1 MIVYKGDHTLRL
13 DVERELE
20 WDCRVDAANIG
31 VAVSQR
37 VVTLTGR
44 ARSHAEKMAAQR
56 AAHRVPGVLDVAN
69 DLAVL
74 TADAINRSDTELA
87 KAVRQ
92 ALEWDVLVPDQR
104 IASTVDAGCVT
115 LEGTVDL
122 LQECQD
128 AERAVQGLTG
138 IREVRNKLVVDARDL
153 DPGAVRDAIHLALER
168 HAKHEAARIAVRVD
182 DGVVTLS
189 GEVDSWAEKRAVLG
203 LVSHTPGVRAVQDRL
218 TRAGC

>member
-20 WDCRVDAANIG
+20 WDSRVDAANIG
-31 VAVSQR
+31 VAVGQR

-44 ARSHAEKMAAQR
+44 ARSYAEKMAAQR

-69 DLAVL
+69 DIAVL
-74 TADAINRSDTELA
+74 TAEGMSRSDTELA

-92 ALEWDVLVPDQR
+92 ALEWDVMVPDQR
-104 IASTVDAGCVT
+104 IASTVDEGCVT

-122 LQECQD
+122 LRECQD
-128 AERAVQGLTG
+128 AERAVRGLAG
-138 IREVRNKLVVDARDL
+138 VRDVRNKLVVETRAL
-153 DPGAVRDAIHLALER
+153 DPAEVRDAIESALER
-168 HAKHEAARIAVRVD
+168 HAKHEAARIVVSVD
-182 DGVVTLS
+182 DGIVTLS

-203 LVSHTPGVRAVQDRL
+203 LVSHTPGVRAVHDRL
-218 TRAGC
+218 TRHF